1 MIAFAPDM
9 CQKKKKIKIKAEKTT
24 LRMQQNIFVSGH
36 AEMNS

>member
-9 CQKKKKIKIKAEKTT
+9 CKKFKIKIKAEKTT